1 MTKEDLK
8 WLSQFETNF
17 NTAIN
22 SNYSRNVL
30 ESQLRKMVSIYE
42 KETGK
47 KYPLCFHCSSSVLGF
62 LKDMGKIYLDHKGN
76 EPKLNVNEL
85 EKVVTQKERSECTK
99 KENKKVKTK
108 K

>member
-30 ESQLRKMVSIYE
+30 ESQLRKMVEIYE

-47 KYPLCFHCSSSVLGF
+47 KYPLCYHCSSSVLGF

-76 EPKLNVNEL
+76 EPKLNTNEL
-85 EKVVTQKERSECTK
+85 GKVVTQ